1 MDFLR
6 EWLWQLWLML
16 LESGSWLI
24 VGFGAAG
31 VVHTLMPMNWIRR
44 QLGRDGFGSVFKA
57 ALLGIPLPLCS
68 CSVIPMAASIRREGA
83 SKGATASFTVST
95 PETGAETIAL
105 TWGILGPVIAIARP
119 ISALATAIAAGV
131 GINALDRDV
140 RVAQSEPD
148 DAQGCCSSKK
158 PTGCCSEPK
167 TEPTACCSS
176 EKQESPCGCASEVP
190 SCCGSSSKKSD
201 GVVGKLVEAFRWGYV
216 RMPADIGVWLVAG
229 LMISAL
235 VAAAVPAGWIESHVG
250 TGILPKLAMLV
261 VGLPIYVC
269 AAASTPVAAS
279 LVMKGLTPG
288 AAMVFLLAGP
298 ATNTA
303 TMSWLLKDLGAR
315 SLVIYLVV
323 IAGVSV
329 LVGVAIDAIWPA
341 MVIPFSEHSE
351 HATHEHSASM
361 WDTTAAGLLC
371 LVLIVGVGN
380 WIRGR
385 IGG

>member
-1 MDFLR
+1 
-6 EWLWQLWLML
+6 ML

-24 VGFGAAG
+24 VGFGLAG
-31 VVHTLMPMNWIRR
+31 VVHTLMPMDWIRR

-140 RVAQSEPD
+140 RVAQSEPVE
-148 DAQGCCSSKK
+148 S
-158 PTGCCSEPK
+158 
-167 TEPTACCSS
+167 CCSS
-176 EKQESPCGCASEVP
+176 EKTASCCVETEP
-190 SCCGSSSKKSD
+190 TTCCGSEKDESCCHTSSEASE
-201 GVVGKLVEAFRWGYV
+201 GVVAKLMEAFRWGYV
-216 RMPADIGVWLVAG
+216 RMPADIGVLFVVG
-229 LMISAL
+229 LAISAL
-235 VAAAVPAGWIESHVG
+235 VAASVPSGWIESHVG
-250 TGILPKLAMLV
+250 TGIVPKLAMLV

-279 LVMKGLTPG
+279 LIVAGLTPG

-303 TMSWLLKDLGAR
+303 TMSWLLKDLGVR
-315 SLVIYLVV
+315 SLAIYLIV
-323 IAGVSV
+323 IAVVSV
-329 LVGVAIDAIWPA
+329 LVGVAIDVIWSD
-341 MVIPFSEHSE
+341 MVIPFTQSASHG
-351 HATHEHSASM
+351 AHEHDASV

-380 WIRGR
+380 WVRGKILR
-385 IGG
+385 